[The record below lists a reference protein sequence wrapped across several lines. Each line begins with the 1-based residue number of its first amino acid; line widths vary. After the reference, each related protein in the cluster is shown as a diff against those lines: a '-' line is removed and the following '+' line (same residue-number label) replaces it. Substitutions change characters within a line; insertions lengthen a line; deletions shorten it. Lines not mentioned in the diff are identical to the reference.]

1 MLFFNQALL
10 PHRMSSY
17 FLTGYMLFWSVQPSE
32 SKRHLLGN
40 ERASLGYNEPFADVD
55 YRQSFCSQYEMAVN
69 NSLPTESALEGR
81 QVNVLIS
88 GYRTN
93 YNEETGLDPE
103 YPGLFPKIL
112 DEIAELGNFTWRQ
125 SFGITEK
132 NGTDK
137 NYSEL
142 LQWGTHAYDIYVSDW
157 DITSERINLGTA
169 FTSPVLDSKII
180 MIRNVGPDGKDK
192 IEWFFWFAPFKTGVW
207 LVFIAQIIVSGF
219 VYQFLDFL
227 GEGRDKRSFRQRTVD
242 NQHESCLSYFGMSS
256 RFPTSSA
263 ARLFIVS
270 NYVWVL
276 FIGTAYTANLT
287 SYMVV
292 NAKPTLV
299 LNTIQ
304 DAIENDMSMC
314 IETMTNQEAYITRKY
329 PDAVSLLVPKE
340 SVRDM
345 YTAINEG
352 ECDVVLGE
360 RQDYDAYKLKNE
372 FNPDCH
378 LTWQGRPVLE
388 IDTGF
393 ATLIDP
399 GQKCTLLVSEVFT
412 YYLEKLSEDGTLAEL
427 WNTEVESGADQ
438 TCDANNYEFYD
449 GKNRRHLQS
458 ENSDGDNKSNSG
470 NDDNSSSAGSYESS
484 LSLKS
489 MAGIF
494 LLHLC
499 FSVIAIIIGMFSYFQ
514 EKEKA
519 DQYKRSVSRV
529 TSKEEFGSNSNVF
542 AQDHLDFP
550 VSSQVGNDGKIDA
563 LLSMITQLHDE
574 QKLKEVE
581 SEKKMDD
588 LLSMMT
594 KIQEQQKQ

>member
-1 MLFFNQALL
+1 MG
-10 PHRMSSY
+10 SY
-17 FLTGYMLFWSVQPSE
+17 FLTWYMLFWSVHSSG

-55 YRQSFCSQYEMAVN
+55 YRQSFCSQYKMAVN
-69 NSLPTESALEGR
+69 NSLLTESALEGR

-88 GYRTN
+88 DHRTN

-132 NGTDK
+132 NDTNK
-137 NYSEL
+137 SYSEL
-142 LQWGTHAYDIYVSDW
+142 LKWGTNAYDIYVSDW
-157 DITSERINLGTA
+157 SITSERINLGSA

-192 IEWFFWFAPFKTGVW
+192 IPWVFWFKPFEWGVW

-227 GEGRDKRSFRQRTVD
+227 GEGRDKMSFRQRTVD
-242 NQHESCLSYFGMSS
+242 NQNESYLSYFNMSY
-256 RFPTSSA
+256 RAPTSSA
-263 ARLFIVS
+263 ARLFIIS
-270 NYVWVL
+270 NYIWVM
-276 FIGTAYTANLT
+276 FITAAYGANLT

-292 NAKPTLV
+292 TAKSRLV

-329 PDAVSLLVPKE
+329 PDAISLLVPKE

-345 YTAINEG
+345 YTALNEG

-360 RQDYDAYKLKNE
+360 RHDYDAYTLKNE

-388 IDTGF
+388 SDTGF
-393 ATLIDP
+393 ATLMDP
-399 GQKCTLLVSEVFT
+399 GQKCTLLVSGKHNIFDDTFVFM
-412 YYLEKLSEDGTLAEL
+412 KLRRPL
-427 WNTEVESGADQ
+427 
-438 TCDANNYEFYD
+438 TCLF
-449 GKNRRHLQS
+449 
-458 ENSDGDNKSNSG
+458 
-470 NDDNSSSAGSYESS
+470 S
-484 LSLKS
+484 L
-489 MAGIF
+489 F
-494 LLHLC
+494 H
-499 FSVIAIIIGMFSYFQ
+499 
-514 EKEKA
+514 
-519 DQYKRSVSRV
+519 
-529 TSKEEFGSNSNVF
+529 TSKRGVYISLREAKRGWNLSRIMEHGSR
-542 AQDHLDFP
+542 
-550 VSSQVGNDGKIDA
+550 
-563 LLSMITQLHDE
+563 E
-574 QKLKEVE
+574 
-581 SEKKMDD
+581 
-588 LLSMMT
+588 
-594 KIQEQQKQ
+594 